1 MVVIIKFLILRN
13 PCAYYRDDGIESYSE
28 TKESTGD
35 QTKRAGRKSAMSN
48 SNFCWVDYVEAGEEN
63 INK

>member
-1 MVVIIKFLILRN
+1 MRIIETIGLNR
-13 PCAYYRDDGIESYSE
+13 SE

-48 SNFCWVDYVEAGEEN
+48 SNCCCVDHVEAGEEN